1 MPSVVVNRS
10 RPQSLFQ
17 ITWPLLIDLGLHF
30 LTAAINTF
38 MVSHVS
44 DQAVAALSVGNQIFE
59 VSMTLFNF
67 VAVGSSVVITQYLGA
82 KQPDVARRVIH
93 QALGFNALIGL
104 IVAGLVLSGDMTILH
119 WMNTPDALISM
130 SLSYLQ
136 IIGICLIP
144 ESISFCLAASLRAY
158 GFTREAM
165 YVTTVVNTLTM
176 IGNALLLYGWFGL
189 PSLGV
194 TGVAVSTLVCRALG
208 LGLLIFFV
216 HHRLKLHLQW
226 RQCLQFSKV
235 LIRQIMKIGLPAAGE
250 QLSWMLQMM
259 VLTSFVALL
268 GDRMLAA
275 QSYFFQIS
283 MFMMLCGLAI
293 GMGTEIMIGH
303 MVGAGEMDTA
313 YHQLLR
319 SLKWGLCCTLTSVAV
334 LVTVSHPL
342 LMLFTED
349 EGIIRIVSHLLMF
362 SLILESGR
370 TFNII
375 VISSLRAT
383 GDARFPFYMGLLSMW
398 GLSIPIAWWFGIHL
412 GWGLLGIWCGFAVD
426 EWVRGLAMFWRW
438 RSRRWE
444 KKVLVHSVPAT
455 AANHCQVTRDKQKG

>member
-1 MPSVVVNRS
+1 MSSTVLPHTRT
-10 RPQSLFQ
+10 QSLFQ

-44 DQAVAALSVGNQIFE
+44 DQAVAALSVGNQVFE

-67 VAVGSSVVITQYLGA
+67 VAIGSSVVVTQYLGA
-82 KQPDVARRVIH
+82 RQHDVARGVIY

-104 IVAGLVLSGDMTILH
+104 AVAAMVLLGDVTILR
-119 WMNTPDALISM
+119 WMNTPASLVTM

-136 IIGICLIP
+136 IMGLCLIP
-144 ESISFCLAASLRAY
+144 EAVSFCLAASLRAY
-158 GFTREAM
+158 GFTKEAM
-165 YVTTVVNTLTM
+165 YVTTTVNILTV

-189 PSLGV
+189 PEMGV
-194 TGVAVSTLVCRALG
+194 TGVALSTLCCRMIGFCMLIVLLQVRLHIRIQIQRCFAFSRHILG
-208 LGLLIFFV
+208 
-216 HHRLKLHLQW
+216 
-226 RQCLQFSKV
+226 
-235 LIRQIMKIGLPAAGE
+235 QIMHIGLPAAGE

-268 GDRMLAA
+268 GDLMLAA

-283 MFMMLCGLAI
+283 MFMMLFGLAI
-293 GMGTEIMIGH
+293 GLGTEILIGH
-303 MVGAGEMDTA
+303 MVGAGEMDKA
-313 YHQLLR
+313 YRQLLH
-319 SLKWGLCCTLTSVAV
+319 SLKIGLVLTVISV
-334 LVTVSHPL
+334 LVLVALAHPL
-342 LMLFTED
+342 LSLFTD
-349 EGIIRIVSHLLMF
+349 DPAIIRVVTHLFML
-362 SLILESGR
+362 SLILETGR
-370 TFNII
+370 TFNIV

-398 GLSIPIAWWFGIHL
+398 GLSIPIAYWFGIHL

-438 RSRRWE
+438 KSRRWE
-444 KKVLVHSVPAT
+444 KKVLV
-455 AANHCQVTRDKQKG
+455 R